1 MSPEWLQV
9 KIFLSDGD
17 VPVVSDTEILKFPSG
32 SLVVADAKNFW
43 CQRPNRFGGAIF
55 SEYLMEQGSAPHT
68 RQLLAGA
75 LFAGISSRASGEATA
90 GAADP
95 SLERHIYSLAG
106 SYQTTHATP
115 PTMRHAAG
123 RFSAMGNPAMAEY
136 CLHVAEEE
144 AGHDVLALKDLE
156 SLGLRSEA
164 FVQEIQPASS
174 LALVDIFQRFAR
186 GPSPI
191 AVLGYAYALERFALF
206 QTASSIEVI
215 EALLPPGINATRC
228 LRVHSS
234 AGTDAHHVAESVDFI
249 ASLGRDDRKEIAMA
263 AFETAAVMAAP
274 SDYPGNEA
282 MACII
287 GRYRN

>member
-1 MSPEWLQV
+1 MSD
-9 KIFLSDGD
+9 S
-17 VPVVSDTEILKFPSG
+17 EILQLPNG
-32 SLVVADAKNFW
+32 TLVIADTKNFW
-43 CQRPNRFGGAIF
+43 CQRPSRFGGPIF
-55 SEYLMEQGSAPHT
+55 SEYLREQGSASHT

-75 LFAGISSRASGEATA
+75 ILAGFSSRASGGGTT
-90 GAADP
+90 GAEQP

-115 PTMRHAAG
+115 PTMRHAAE
-123 RFSAMGNPAMAEY
+123 RFSAIGNPTLTEH

-144 AGHDVLALKDLE
+144 AGHDALALKDLA
-156 SLGLRSEA
+156 SLGLRAEA
-164 FVQEIQPASS
+164 FVQDIRPANS
-174 LALVDIFQRFAR
+174 LAMVEIFRCFAH
-186 GPSPI
+186 GPRPI

-206 QTASSIEVI
+206 QTASSIEAI

-234 AGTDAHHVAESVDFI
+234 VGTDAHHVAESIDFI

-282 MACII
+282 MASII
-287 GRYRN
+287 GRYKN

>member
-1 MSPEWLQV
+1 
-9 KIFLSDGD
+9 
-17 VPVVSDTEILKFPSG
+17 VSNTEILEFSNG
-32 SLVVADAKNFW
+32 TLVVADAKNFW
-43 CQRPNRFGGAIF
+43 CQRPNRFGGPFF

-75 LFAGISSRASGEATA
+75 LLAGHSSRASGGGITEAEE
-90 GAADP
+90 P
-95 SLERHIYSLAG
+95 SLERYIYSLAA

-115 PTMRHAAG
+115 PTMRHVAE

-164 FVQEIQPASS
+164 FVRDIQPASS
-174 LALVDIFQRFAR
+174 LARVEIFQRFAH

-206 QTASSIEVI
+206 QTSSRIEAI
-215 EALLPPGINATRC
+215 EALLPPGINSTRC

-234 AGTDAHHVAESVDFI
+234 AGTDAHHVVESIEFI
-249 ASLGRDDRKEIAMA
+249 ASLGREDRREIAMA
-263 AFETAAVMAAP
+263 AFETAALMAAP

-282 MACII
+282 MTSLI

>member
-1 MSPEWLQV
+1 LQD

-17 VPVVSDTEILKFPSG
+17 VPIVSNTEILEFSNG
-32 SLVVADAKNFW
+32 TLVVADAKNFW
-43 CQRPNRFGGAIF
+43 CQRPNRFGGPFF

-75 LFAGISSRASGEATA
+75 LLAGHSSRASGGGITEAEE
-90 GAADP
+90 P
-95 SLERHIYSLAG
+95 SLERYIYSLAA

-115 PTMRHAAG
+115 PTMRHVAE

-136 CLHVAEEE
+136 FLHVAEEE

-156 SLGLRSEA
+156 SLGLRAEA
-164 FVQEIQPASS
+164 FVQDIRPASS
-174 LALVDIFQRFAR
+174 LALVNIFQRFAHSSR
-186 GPSPI
+186 PI

-206 QTASSIEVI
+206 QTASSIEAI
-215 EALLPPGINATRC
+215 EVLLPPGINATRC

-234 AGTDAHHVAESVDFI
+234 VGTDAHHVAESINFI

-263 AFETAAVMAAP
+263 AFETAAVMATP
-274 SDYPGNEA
+274 SDYPGSEA
-282 MACII
+282 MASII
-287 GRYRN
+287 GRHKN

>member
-1 MSPEWLQV
+1 M
-9 KIFLSDGD
+9 
-17 VPVVSDTEILKFPSG
+17 
-32 SLVVADAKNFW
+32 
-43 CQRPNRFGGAIF
+43 R
-55 SEYLMEQGSAPHT
+55 Y
-68 RQLLAGA
+68 
-75 LFAGISSRASGEATA
+75 
-90 GAADP
+90 AA
-95 SLERHIYSLAG
+95 E
-106 SYQTTHATP
+106 
-115 PTMRHAAG
+115 

-144 AGHDVLALKDLE
+144 TGHDVLALKDLE

-164 FVQEIQPASS
+164 FVRDIQPASS
-174 LALVDIFQRFAR
+174 LAMVEIFQRFAH

-206 QTASSIEVI
+206 QTASSIEAI
-215 EALLPPGINATRC
+215 EAILPPGINATRC

-234 AGTDAHHVAESVDFI
+234 VGTDAHHVAESVDFI

-282 MACII
+282 MTSII

>member
-1 MSPEWLQV
+1 MSV
-9 KIFLSDGD
+9 
-17 VPVVSDTEILKFPSG
+17 TEILNCSNG
-32 SLVVADAKNFW
+32 TLVVADDKNFW
-43 CQRPNRFGGAIF
+43 CQRPNMFGGAIF

-156 SLGLRSEA
+156 SLSLRAEA
-164 FVQEIQPASS
+164 FVQDVRPASS
-174 LALVDIFQRFAR
+174 LAMVDIFQRFAH

-206 QTASSIEVI
+206 QTASSIETI

-234 AGTDAHHVAESVDFI
+234 VGTDARHVAESIDFI

-263 AFETAAVMAAP
+263 AFETAAVMATP

-282 MACII
+282 MTSLIA
-287 GRYRN
+287 RYRN